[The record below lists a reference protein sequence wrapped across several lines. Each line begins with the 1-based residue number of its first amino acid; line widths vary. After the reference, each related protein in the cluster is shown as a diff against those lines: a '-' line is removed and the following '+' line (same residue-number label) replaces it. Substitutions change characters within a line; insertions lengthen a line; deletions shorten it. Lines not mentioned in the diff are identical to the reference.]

1 MAFEGLSEKLQNTF
15 KKLTGKGILSEKDID
30 EAMREVRMALLE
42 ADVNYKVVKD
52 FVSEVKS
59 KSMGADVLESLTPG
73 QQVIKI
79 VKDQLVDMMGG
90 VNSKLT
96 YSPKGFTVYMMVG
109 LQGTGKTTTCGKLA
123 AHLLKNGKR
132 PMLCACDVYRPAAID
147 QLETV
152 GNQVGAPVYSRRD
165 TKNPVEIVLAAA
177 KEAQIKG
184 YNVLIVD
191 TAGRLQIDED
201 LMQELINIKKE
212 VRPHEIL
219 LVVDAMT
226 GQDAVNV
233 AEGFDSALGIDGIIM
248 TKLDGDTRGGAALS
262 TKKVTG
268 KPIKFVGVGEK
279 ADALEAF
286 HPERMASRILGMGD
300 MLSLIEKAEE
310 TMDERKAIE
319 LEERIKKNAF
329 TLEDFLE
336 QMGQIKR
343 MGGISKI
350 LDMLPGMGMKTQDVD
365 LEQGERE
372 LREMEA
378 IILSMTREERNNPSV
393 LNASRRKRIS
403 MGSGQPVSKI
413 NNLVKRYDET
423 KKMMKQFTGGK
434 AGRNKMNNLFKGLH

>member
-1 MAFEGLSEKLQNTF
+1 M
-15 KKLTGKGILSEKDID
+15 
-30 EAMREVRMALLE
+30 
-42 ADVNYKVVKD
+42 
-52 FVSEVKS
+52 
-59 KSMGADVLESLTPG
+59 
-73 QQVIKI
+73 
-79 VKDQLVDMMGG
+79 
-90 VNSKLT
+90 
-96 YSPKGFTVYMMVG
+96 
-109 LQGTGKTTTCGKLA
+109 
-123 AHLLKNGKR
+123 
-132 PMLCACDVYRPAAID
+132 
-147 QLETV
+147 
-152 GNQVGAPVYSRRD
+152 
-165 TKNPVEIVLAAA
+165 
-177 KEAQIKG
+177 
-184 YNVLIVD
+184 
-191 TAGRLQIDED
+191 
-201 LMQELINIKKE
+201 
-212 VRPHEIL
+212 
-219 LVVDAMT
+219 
-226 GQDAVNV
+226 
-233 AEGFDSALGIDGIIM
+233 
-248 TKLDGDTRGGAALS
+248 
-262 TKKVTG
+262 TG

-378 IILSMTREERNNPSV
+378 IILSMTGEERNNPSV